1 MFIFF
6 FFSLFSTSRF
16 SFCGLFFLFYLNI
29 LKEKKDWLRRQN
41 REAATKKR
49 EVAAVTSLQKRL
61 IDNKQAT
68 LEITSEWNTN
78 QKTIFESG
86 VNQYRGD
93 ARKLYCDTI
102 GLTNLFLENASQNK
116 LLMAAVNV
124 SMIAPENAGGIGAGE
139 LRRKLSMF
147 IMYGET
153 KI

>member
-1 MFIFF
+1 M
-6 FFSLFSTSRF
+6 
-16 SFCGLFFLFYLNI
+16 
-29 LKEKKDWLRRQN
+29 
-41 REAATKKR
+41 
-49 EVAAVTSLQKRL
+49 AAVTSLQKRL

-147 IMYGET
+147 IMYG
-153 KI
+153 KM

>member
-1 MFIFF
+1 MFFFF

-147 IMYGET
+147 IMYG
-153 KI
+153 KM